1 MGWGVERKHRLRKL
15 RGDKDFPGLGE
26 GSGVPWVLGVTEAF
40 LVVRA
45 VEGPSASLGPERLP
59 QEEEAQEKLE

>member
-1 MGWGVERKHRLRKL
+1 MERKHRLRTL

-26 GSGVPWVLGVTEAF
+26 GSGVPWALGVAGAF
-40 LVVRA
+40 LVVWA

-59 QEEEAQEKLE
+59 QEEEA